1 MVYTL
6 RKVSAAGLH
15 IRTMNMK
22 ISSSHVASVVAVLVA
37 MSGPLGAQNGA
48 QGQRP
53 TTPNPVTRFDATGAA
68 DTSIFAPLNL
78 PAGNI
83 YRSGD
88 GSPGPKYWEQRADYD
103 LHGTLDTAAKAL
115 RGEMTLRY
123 TNNSPDTLRFVWF
136 QVEQNAFKGGSLNSY
151 VFPAESRFGARNFEG
166 GDFIDRFTQVNGAKG
181 TKGPGTPLKMRVEG
195 TVMKV
200 DLAAP
205 LAPGQTVT
213 FDAAWHFN
221 IPEHGADRMG
231 RDGSLF
237 ELAQWY
243 PRVCV
248 FDDLRGWNT
257 EPYLGQGEFYL
268 EYGDY
273 NLSVT
278 VPAGYIV
285 AATGV
290 LQNASEVLTPTQI
303 SRLAQAAKSE
313 TPVHIVTQDE
323 IKSGAA
329 RPKKEGMLTWRFV
342 AHNVRDAVWA
352 AAPDYMWDASS
363 WQGHMAYA
371 YYRPSAIDPW
381 KDAADM
387 ARMSI
392 MEYSERWF
400 PYPYPQ
406 ISAVEGPISGMEYP
420 MLAMEDKNPDKYALY
435 NVVTHEIGHQ
445 WYPMIVGSNERMHM
459 WQDEGFNTFI
469 NYFSEARRYPEKGSY
484 EQRVANDR
492 RVVEAYMQH
501 NVDIPLEVQPD
512 RIDPRLLGENAY
524 VKTAVGLAQLR
535 DEVLGPAAFDEGFR
549 EYTRRWAFKHPS
561 PADFFKTMENVSGRR
576 LDWFFRQW
584 FLENPHF
591 DIAIDSVVQK
601 QVGDVDSVQVF
612 YGNRARGVLPIRARF
627 TFSDGSTQE
636 FDYPAEV
643 WSTDEMSYD
652 RIYDFKGKKLTKIEL
667 DPDKRIVDIDRTNN
681 VWPR

>member
-1 MVYTL
+1 
-6 RKVSAAGLH
+6 
-15 IRTMNMK
+15 MK
-22 ISSSHVASVVAVLVA
+22 ISTSHVAALVA
-37 MSGPLGAQNGA
+37 ALVAAGAPLGAQSSTQGA
-48 QGQRP
+48 RP
-53 TTPNPVTRFDATGAA
+53 ATPNPISRFDPTGSG
-68 DTSIFAPLNL
+68 DTSLFAPLNL
-78 PAGNI
+78 PNGNI

-103 LHGTLDTAAKAL
+103 LRGTLDTAAKAL

-136 QVEQNAFKGGSLNSY
+136 QVEQNAFKNGSLNSY

-166 GDFIDRFTQVNGAKG
+166 GDFIDRFNQVAGAAKGAKG
-181 TKGPGTPLKMRVEG
+181 TGVPLKTRVEG

-200 DLAAP
+200 DLATP
-205 LAPGQTVT
+205 LPPGQTTT
-213 FDAAWHFN
+213 FDVAWHFN
-221 IPEHGADRMG
+221 VPEHGADRMG
-231 RDGSLF
+231 RDGALY

-285 AATGV
+285 AATGM
-290 LQNASEVLTPTQI
+290 LQNAAEVLTPTEI

-313 TPVHIVTQDE
+313 TPVHIITEDE
-323 IKSGAA
+323 LKSGAA
-329 RPKKEGMLTWRFV
+329 RPKRATGMVTWRFA

-352 AAPDYMWDASS
+352 ASPDYMWDASS
-363 WQGHMAYA
+363 WQGHMAFA
-371 YYRPSAIDPW
+371 YYRPSAIEPW

-387 ARMSI
+387 SRMSI
-392 MEYSERWF
+392 NEYSERWF
-400 PYPYPQ
+400 QYPYPQ

-420 MLAMEDKNPDKYALY
+420 MLAMEDRNPDKYSLY
-435 NVVTHEIGHQ
+435 NVVTHEIGHM

-469 NYFSEARRYPEKGSY
+469 NYFSEARRFPEKGTY
-484 EQRVANDR
+484 DERVAHDR
-492 RVVEAYMQH
+492 REVEAYMQH
-501 NVDIPLEVQPD
+501 NVDVPLEVQPD
-512 RIDPRLLGENAY
+512 RIEPMLLGENAY
-524 VKTAVGLAQLR
+524 VKTAVGLGLLR
-535 DEVLGPAAFDEGFR
+535 DEILGPAAFDDAFR

-561 PADFFKTMENVSGRR
+561 PADFYRTMENVSGRR
-576 LDWFFRQW
+576 LDWFFREW
-584 FLENPHF
+584 FIENPHF
-591 DIAIDSVVQK
+591 DVAVDSVRQK
-601 QVGDVDSVQVF
+601 QVGDIDSVQVF
-612 YGNRARGVLPIRARF
+612 YGNHARGVLPLHARF
-627 TFSDGSTQE
+627 TFSDGSTE
-636 FDYPAEV
+636 NFDYPAEI
-643 WSTDEMSYD
+643 WSTDEVNYD
-652 RIYDFKGKKLTKIEL
+652 RLYGFKGKKITKVEL
-667 DPDKRIVDIDRTNN
+667 DPDKRSMDTDRSNN